1 MHNGVLDLPL
11 TNGSHSLRACAFVV
25 FKSVSSSR
33 RESVLIVADK
43 PNGPSIRRV
52 RHTDHGV
59 SANAP
64 CPKPQEMSTILK
76 YSRSAR
82 VPISRHA
89 RALAMPAASG
99 SPAPKKSSFTET
111 LADGPSLD
119 DFVSDNVPERIVLGN
134 KNTYVVIFFT
144 LTEHRLTART
154 RLIQSSFAFLLE
166 DVNTNRCVIQ

>member
-1 MHNGVLDLPL
+1 MRSGALDLPL

-33 RESVLIVADK
+33 RESVLIVV
-43 PNGPSIRRV
+43 GVGSRRGQTQRPV
-52 RHTDHGV
+52 TPTCPGSHTDHGARQR
-59 SANAP
+59 SLSQAT
-64 CPKPQEMSTILK
+64 MSTILK

-99 SPAPKKSSFTET
+99 SPVPKKSSFTDT

-119 DFVSDNVPERIVLGN
+119 DFVSDNVTERIVLGN
-134 KNTYVVIFFT
+134 KNTYAVTFFPPNRTQPDCTHT
-144 LTEHRLTART
+144 LHPVLACLPT
-154 RLIQSSFAFLLE
+154 
-166 DVNTNRCVIQ
+166 